1 MEGPAIGANEE
12 KEENDKEFEERL
24 YRLDEVELRHSEAT
38 RLSRK
43 VSLCEVQG
51 ENEKSADEF
60 SLVPD
65 GLRVIGSVYGV
76 EAASVGFIDC
86 VLTEMLVN
94 SGAEASVIDYKVLK
108 RIGHA
113 DEPLQ
118 PYDHKLNSVTGH
130 KLKIRGIIDL
140 PVRLG
145 SQERIRPFG
154 VVDRLYVDVIL
165 VTDTLTAYRAV
176 FDPNENAF
184 ILKDTD
190 EVFPLGTPR
199 IEELHQSK
207 ISSTIRL

>member
-1 MEGPAIGANEE
+1 
-12 KEENDKEFEERL
+12 
-24 YRLDEVELRHSEAT
+24 
-38 RLSRK
+38 
-43 VSLCEVQG
+43 
-51 ENEKSADEF
+51 
-60 SLVPD
+60 
-65 GLRVIGSVYGV
+65 
-76 EAASVGFIDC
+76 
-86 VLTEMLVN
+86 MLVN